1 MKTLAT
7 VTIGVLLAALII
19 VIVGMVAVKG

>member
-19 VIVGMVAVKG
+19 VIVGMVVVKG